1 MENLDALRNTDADMI
16 NETIPVIIQYLK
28 TNDERVT
35 NEELRYKKNELKT
48 FDYNLDTPVY
58 SIFDCIKAFQD
69 L

>member
-35 NEELRYKKNELKT
+35 NEELRYKKNEFKT
-48 FDYNLDTPVY
+48 FDYNLDTPVD